1 MVTPLLKSAITAS
14 TAASSQTFWAT
25 SVPCLGSPPSSSR
38 WNVSFCPPM
47 PPAAL
52 ACRIASSMPF
62 IQVVPNSASELVS
75 GPALPM
81 TMSARAAPDV
91 AATSAA
97 IAVKVEKRMLTIPF
111 ALWLLGIR
119 PARLGVRRCS

>member
-1 MVTPLLKSAITAS
+1 
-14 TAASSQTFWAT
+14 
-25 SVPCLGSPPSSSR
+25 
-38 WNVSFCPPM
+38 
-47 PPAAL
+47 
-52 ACRIASSMPF
+52 MPF

-91 AATSAA
+91 PTTSAA

-111 ALWLLGIR
+111 AL
-119 PARLGVRRCS
+119 